1 MQKKGSKI
9 DERDS
14 RYSSSSQAVSFLKK
28 IEKRQRTTT
37 YGRRNPTTDTA
48 ENAIGK
54 EISDGN
60 GKLSCYQTVN
70 DKKGY
75 RAKLKIVRRVFE
87 PKQHQQLLNNS
98 ISLESFN
105 LKKKKEFQGA

>member
-1 MQKKGSKI
+1 M
-9 DERDS
+9 
-14 RYSSSSQAVSFLKK
+14 
-28 IEKRQRTTT
+28 T
-37 YGRRNPTTDTA
+37 YGSTNPTTDTA

-54 EISDGN
+54 EIPDGN

-105 LKKKKEFQGA
+105 LKKKEFQGA